1 MRCTL
6 PAFSRSISD
15 ASADGLAS
23 MGRAN
28 PAGLSVG
35 YEGARWTKWV
45 ACDDMG
51 QVVALEDRG
60 DQLASAVHAR
70 SVEHRFQVIL
80 HGV

>member
-1 MRCTL
+1 
-6 PAFSRSISD
+6 
-15 ASADGLAS
+15 
-23 MGRAN
+23 
-28 PAGLSVG
+28 
-35 YEGARWTKWV
+35 
-45 ACDDMG
+45 MG